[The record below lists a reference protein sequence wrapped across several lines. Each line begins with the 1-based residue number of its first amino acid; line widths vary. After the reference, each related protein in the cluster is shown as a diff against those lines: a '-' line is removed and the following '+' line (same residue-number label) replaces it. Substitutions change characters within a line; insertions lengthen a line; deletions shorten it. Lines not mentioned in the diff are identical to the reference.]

1 MRIRLLSLML
11 IGGMGLPA
19 QFSTFP
25 GGDYFKEQW
34 QRPPLDIEIETVRRL
49 EDFYIDDRIQLSLRA
64 YIELVIANSPDIQL
78 QKLAVYEQ
86 QNAVQR
92 AFGVFDPTV
101 SAGFNAN
108 RSNNPSTGVLD
119 GAEVRANLNQRG
131 SLTYNKTMDTGTTY
145 SVGFTGVKNANNSQF
160 TNFNPS
166 ITHNLDFQ
174 ITQPLLRGRG
184 RFVNRVP
191 ILVARSQ
198 LDATGEQV
206 RERVLGLL
214 VQAENAYWD
223 VVDQRESLRVRE
235 NNLELARAFLER
247 SRRELELGAISP
259 LDIYQPEQQYATAQV
274 AVTQFQYSLQ
284 QAEDVVRRWIGA
296 DLDPRF
302 RQIRLLLTETAE
314 PPDQMPTYDPE
325 QTVAKAMQM
334 RPELVQSRYSLDID
348 DFDIRAATDELRPD
362 LTLTAN
368 YSSQGRGGNFFE
380 RTLFGGEPTTTFI
393 PGGYR
398 QALDQ
403 LLGFNFPAYS
413 FGLQLQLPL
422 RNRRAAADLSDAQ
435 IRKKRDLYTLRSLE
449 QQVRLEALNAV
460 AGVEQSKAA
469 IHQAGVARDFARK
482 RLDAEQKKYDL
493 GVTTAFLVLDA
504 QDDLVQAE
512 ADLLAQSIA
521 YRRSI
526 VRLLQATGEL
536 LEARGV
542 VLTYDDP

>member
-25 GGDYFKEQW
+25 GRDYFKEQW

-119 GAEVRANLNQRG
+119 GAEVRTNLNQRG

-206 RERVLGLL
+206 RERILGLL

-348 DFDIRAATDELRPD
+348 DFNIRAATDELRPD

-403 LLGFNFPAYS
+403 LLGFNFPTYS

-521 YRRSI
+521 YRRSVI
-526 VRLLQATGEL
+526 RLLQATGEL

>member
-19 QFSTFP
+19 QHATFP
-25 GGDYFKEQW
+25 SGDYFKAQW
-34 QRPPLDIEIETVRRL
+34 QRPPLDIEIDTVRRL
-49 EDFYIDDRIQLSLRA
+49 QDFQIDERIRLSLRA
-64 YIELVIANSPDIQL
+64 YIELVIANNPDIQL

-92 AFGVFDPTV
+92 AFSPFDPTM

-108 RSNNPSTGVLD
+108 RSNSPSTGILD
-119 GAEVRANLNQRG
+119 GADVRTNLNQRG
-131 SLTYNKTMDTGTTY
+131 NLTVSKTMDTGTTY
-145 SVGFTGVKNANNSQF
+145 SIGFTGVKNANNSQF

-166 ITHNLDFQ
+166 ITHNLDFE

-191 ILVARSQ
+191 ILIARSR
-198 LDATGEQV
+198 LDLTGEQV
-206 RERVLGLL
+206 RERVLALIA
-214 VQAENAYWD
+214 QAENAYWD
-223 VVDQRESLRVRE
+223 VIDQRESLRVRE

-274 AVTQFQYSLQ
+274 AVTQFQYSLL

-302 RQIRLLLTETAE
+302 RQVPLVLTETAA
-314 PPDQMPTYDPE
+314 PPDHMPTYHPE
-325 QTVAKAMQM
+325 ETVAKALGM
-334 RPELVQSRYSLDID
+334 RPELAQSRYALDID
-348 DFDIRAATDELRPD
+348 DIDIRAATNEMRPD
-362 LTLTAN
+362 LTLTAT

-398 QALDQ
+398 DALDQ
-403 LLGFNFPAYS
+403 LFGFNFPTYS

-422 RNRRAAADLSDAQ
+422 RNRRAAADLADAQ
-435 IRKKRDLYTLRSLE
+435 IQKKRDLYTLRSIE
-449 QQVRLEALNAV
+449 QQVRLDALNAV

-469 IHQAGVARDFARK
+469 IHQAGVARDFAQK

-521 YRRSI
+521 YRRSV

-536 LEARGV
+536 LETRGV